1 MTASCPYEELV
12 AAHALGALD
21 EEERAG
27 LERHLAAGCPV
38 CGPELAAMGR
48 VAEAIALTPPP
59 VVPRPEV
66 RRELLARAEAVVPLR
81 RRAARGGVA
90 AAGEA
95 RGRAWALA
103 ASVALLLLAGAVGW
117 GLSLQQRLVRE
128 ERARVALAA
137 DLAAAR
143 ARVSRTEGEKVA
155 LLRHLDVLGA
165 SRLQQV
171 ELAGQPPA
179 PGASGRVFVDPASG
193 RALFTAAGLAAP
205 PSNRTYQ
212 LWAIAAG
219 RPTSAGTFD
228 TGAAGHG
235 QLLVERA
242 PPPDR
247 VDAWAVTVEPAGG
260 VPQPTGVMVLKS

>member
-21 EEERAG
+21 DEERAG
-27 LERHLAAGCPV
+27 LERHLAGGCPV

-48 VAEAIALTPPP
+48 VAEAIAMTPPP

-66 RRELLARAEAVVPLR
+66 RSALLARAKAVVPLR
-81 RRAARGGVA
+81 RRAPRDGAVGVSGG
-90 AAGEA
+90 
-95 RGRAWALA
+95 GRRTWALA

-117 GLSLQQRLVRE
+117 GLSLRQRLARE
-128 ERARVALAA
+128 ESARVALAA
-137 DLAAAR
+137 DLEAAR
-143 ARVSRTEGEKVA
+143 AQVSRTEGEKVA

-179 PGASGRVFVDPASG
+179 PQASGRVFVDPASG

-205 PSNRTYQ
+205 SSNRTYQ
-212 LWAIAAG
+212 LWAIAG
-219 RPTSAGTFD
+219 GQPVSAGTFD
-228 TGAAGHG
+228 TGAAGRG

-247 VDAWAVTVEPAGG
+247 IDAWAVTVEPAGG
-260 VPQPTGVMVLKS
+260 VPQPTGVMVLKG